1 MAVIACLPPWPC
13 PHDPAPVALLLWSC
27 FHSPSLVACMWQQW
41 QLTLASP
48 PLAVA
53 YAGCVCGEEAPSGL
67 AGLGVHFSLSSW
79 VCVPEK
85 RPACPV
91 GASVGKTSPLRK
103 PCPREQAS
111 RVLESGPPPYQ
122 AVKPFSLGG
131 AGTASGPLCSWGGG
145 GCSRRVFWLMAFQQR
160 VSAGF
165 SLWRKETTVG
175 GAEGMC
181 SLVEVGL

>member
-1 MAVIACLPPWPC
+1 MTLPPWP
-13 PHDPAPVALLLWSC
+13 C

-41 QLTLASP
+41 HLTLASP

-67 AGLGVHFSLSSW
+67 AGLGVHLCLSSW

-91 GASVGKTSPLRK
+91 GASVGKTGPLRQ
-103 PCPREQAS
+103 PCR
-111 RVLESGPPPYQ
+111 R
-122 AVKPFSLGG
+122 G
-131 AGTASGPLCSWGGG
+131 AGLQGSGVRATALPGGEAFLLG
-145 GCSRRVFWLMAFQQR
+145 RGRNCQWASVLLGRGWVFQAGVPWLMAFQQR

-165 SLWRKETTVG
+165 SLWRKETAVG
-175 GAEGMC
+175 REKGRC
-181 SLVEVGL
+181 SLVEVEL